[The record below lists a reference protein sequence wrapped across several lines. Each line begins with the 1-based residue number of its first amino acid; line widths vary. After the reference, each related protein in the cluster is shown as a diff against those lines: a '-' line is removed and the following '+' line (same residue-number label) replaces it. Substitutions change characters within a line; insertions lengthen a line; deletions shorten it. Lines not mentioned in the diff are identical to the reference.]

1 MLCCLIFAKN
11 PAPATLREAGSDC
24 SCYLEQSQREEK
36 LCQYSEDGKSSSQ
49 SRHLLQHWIID
60 ARENGKSGREGSARL
75 LSFLRAQRLGQAMNP
90 PCAGNAGKGSVRIST
105 LEETWVKLK
114 VITSK
119 SHPGVKVAEP
129 QKLLQSRGADSARLC
144 KLQGWDQEKPPASN
158 SDPQTLHKG
167 PFLFTA

>member
-1 MLCCLIFAKN
+1 MSDICQEPSSSDTEGSREWLQLLLRTEPEGLC
-11 PAPATLREAGSDC
+11 PGS
-24 SCYLEQSQREEK
+24 RAEEK
-36 LCQYSEDGKSSSQ
+36 LYQYSEYGKSSSQ
-49 SRHLLQHWIID
+49 SHHLLQHWIIH
-60 ARENGKSGREGSARL
+60 AGEGLSKVAFL
-75 LSFLRAQRLGQAMNP
+75 LCAQRLEQAINP

-105 LEETWVKLK
+105 LEETCVKLK

-129 QKLLQSRGADSARLC
+129 QKLLQSRGADSAKLC

-167 PFLFTA
+167 PSLFTA